1 MNESV
6 KNLMLD
12 YALNKEIFN
21 EGEKISS
28 DEINSEIR
36 KACFEILGI
45 DEHSTRREV
54 SRALKTDKRHELF
67 AVIEEIIDGII
78 IAGFE
83 DNAFFNE
90 YVDRRDVADGD
101 AVEFYVDQE
110 TYLNVAKV
118 AGDHHDLIMQ
128 KLAEGTPFTVPTSVY
143 AVKVG
148 SDIRLFLTGKK
159 DWAKWVDAAAKA
171 IVREIMA
178 EAYAEVMNASSQ
190 MPSSAQFNKAGTLS
204 NVTKDTF
211 DTLIEDVEAANGTDV
226 MILGTK
232 TALKKLNGL
241 ALVNWIADSQKEAY
255 ANTGFMG
262 SYEGTV
268 LMEIPQRFVGNDTA
282 TKLVDNDK
290 LLIMPM
296 VNDNK
301 FVKLVDYGE
310 TTLEVTEIGETMND
324 QQSYEIQRRMGVGVV
339 ISRYFGTWTI
349 Q

>member
-1 MNESV
+1 MENSV
-6 KNLMLD
+6 RNLMLD
-12 YALNKEIFN
+12 YALNKEIIN
-21 EGEKISS
+21 DGVKVPA
-28 DEINSEIR
+28 DEINTKIR
-36 KACFEILGI
+36 EAFFESLGI
-45 DEHSTRREV
+45 NEKSSRRDIA
-54 SRALKTDKRHELF
+54 RALKKDSAIEAF
-67 AVIEEIIDGII
+67 AVVEEIIDSII

-83 DNAFFNE
+83 DNEFFNQ
-90 YVDRRDVADGD
+90 YVERKDIKDGD
-101 AVEFYVDQE
+101 VNEFYVDEE
-110 TYLNVAKV
+110 TFLNVAKV

-128 KLAEGTPFTVPTSVY
+128 KLAEGTPFTIPTSVY

-148 SDIRLFLTGKK
+148 TDIRLFLTGKR
-159 DWAKWVDAAAKA
+159 DWAKWIDAAAKA
-171 IVREIMA
+171 IVREIMT
-178 EAYAEVMNASSQ
+178 EAYAEVMNASAQ
-190 MPSSAQFNKAGTLS
+190 IPSAAQFNKAGELNAS
-204 NVTKDTF
+204 TKDTF
-211 DTLIEDVEAANGTDV
+211 DTLIEDVGAANGTDV
-226 MILGTK
+226 MICGTK

-296 VNDNK
+296 VSDNK

-310 TTLEVTEIGETMND
+310 TTLEVTDIGATMND

>member
-1 MNESV
+1 MENSV

-12 YALNKEIFN
+12 YAMNKEIIN
-21 EGEKISS
+21 DGVKISA
-28 DEINSEIR
+28 DEINEKIR
-36 KACFEILGI
+36 KECFEVLGL
-45 DEHSTRREV
+45 DEHSTRRDIARAMKKDSAIEV
-54 SRALKTDKRHELF
+54 F
-67 AVIEEIIDGII
+67 AVIEQIIDSII
-78 IAGFE
+78 VAGFE
-83 DNAFFNE
+83 DNAFFEQFVERVNI
-90 YVDRRDVADGD
+90 ADGD
-101 AVEFYVDQE
+101 ANEFYVDQE
-110 TYLNVAKV
+110 TFLNVAKV

-128 KLAEGTPFTVPTSVY
+128 KLAEGTPFTIPTSVY

-148 SDIRLFLTGKK
+148 TDIRLFLTGKR
-159 DWAKWVDAAAKA
+159 DWAKWIDAAAKA

-178 EAYAEVMNASSQ
+178 EAYAEVMNASAQ
-190 MPSSAQFNKAGTLS
+190 IPASAQFNKAGALT

-211 DTLIEDVEAANGTDV
+211 DTLIEDVGAANGTDV

-268 LMEIPQRFVGNDTA
+268 LMEIPQRFVNNDTA

-296 VNDNK
+296 VSDNK

-310 TTLEVTEIGETMND
+310 TTLEVTEIGATMND

>member
-1 MNESV
+1 
-6 KNLMLD
+6 
-12 YALNKEIFN
+12 
-21 EGEKISS
+21 
-28 DEINSEIR
+28 
-36 KACFEILGI
+36 
-45 DEHSTRREV
+45 
-54 SRALKTDKRHELF
+54 
-67 AVIEEIIDGII
+67 
-78 IAGFE
+78 
-83 DNAFFNE
+83 
-90 YVDRRDVADGD
+90 
-101 AVEFYVDQE
+101 
-110 TYLNVAKV
+110 
-118 AGDHHDLIMQ
+118 
-128 KLAEGTPFTVPTSVY
+128 
-143 AVKVG
+143 
-148 SDIRLFLTGKK
+148 
-159 DWAKWVDAAAKA
+159 
-171 IVREIMA
+171 
-178 EAYAEVMNASSQ
+178 MNASAQ
-190 MPSSAQFNKAGTLS
+190 IPASAQFNKAGALT

-211 DTLIEDVEAANGTDV
+211 DTLIEDVGAANGTDV

-268 LMEIPQRFVGNDTA
+268 LMEIPQRFVNNDTA

-296 VNDNK
+296 VSDNK

-310 TTLEVTEIGETMND
+310 TTLEVTEIGATMND